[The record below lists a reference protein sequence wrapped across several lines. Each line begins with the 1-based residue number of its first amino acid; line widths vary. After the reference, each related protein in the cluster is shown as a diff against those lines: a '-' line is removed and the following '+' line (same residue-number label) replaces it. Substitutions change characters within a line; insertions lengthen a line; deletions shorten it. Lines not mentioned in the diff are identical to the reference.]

1 MLANIVVDAYV
12 SDYHNVRLFHYSQYI
27 MWLRLQ
33 TVYGL
38 IVLMAKTKQKRK
50 ISKSRAQTQELDSVF
65 MLKLVLYL
73 IIGAQWIRFENHD
86 GVTQIPIPIGLIIG
100 MLFAAHDHFKIDRR
114 IEFAVLLI
122 AMFVG
127 FWTQVG
133 VYITY

>member
-1 MLANIVVDAYV
+1 
-12 SDYHNVRLFHYSQYI
+12 
-27 MWLRLQ
+27 
-33 TVYGL
+33 
-38 IVLMAKTKQKRK
+38 MAKAKQKRK
-50 ISKSRAQTQELDSVF
+50 SVKAHAQTQELDSVY

-73 IIGAQWIRFENHD
+73 IIGAQWIRLENHS
-86 GVTQIPIPIGLIIG
+86 GATQIPIPIGLIVG

-133 VYITY
+133 VYIAY